1 MQPRI
6 FISSTF
12 TDLKEHRKALF
23 AVIDKESGKAQAM
36 ELFGSRPGAPKE
48 ECLGEVRKAHVFV
61 LILGMRYGSVD
72 ADSGLS
78 FTHLEYIEAQRLSLP
93 SLIYLIDESRHLVLP
108 KDVEVGESATKL
120 KKLKEAVSA
129 SHVVSL
135 FFSPDDLKEKFLGD
149 LAGLFQREKLG
160 LESRELEVLVSKLPR
175 VTWLNDDRLDFLIK
189 QLGDLSSHYARRAV
203 IKEVLEF
210 LLVGDRQS
218 AVFLTAKHADLDIRK
233 SIDLCLAIEKK
244 LAEIV
249 ALGRQKL
256 RKEKQANKSSD
267 STASAGTLAAGQP
280 RVPASAASHL

>member
-1 MQPRI
+1 MRPRI

-36 ELFGSRPGAPKE
+36 EFFGARPGAPKE
-48 ECLGEVRKAHVFV
+48 ECLSEVRKAHVFV

-72 ADSGLS
+72 PESGLS
-78 FTHLEYIEAQRLSLP
+78 FTHLEYHEAQRLSLP

-108 KDVEVGESATKL
+108 KDVEIGESATKL
-120 KKLKEAVSA
+120 KALKEAVAA

-135 FFSPDDLKEKFLGD
+135 FSSPDDLKVKFLGD
-149 LAGLFQREKLG
+149 LAGLFQREKIG

-175 VTWLNDDRLDFLIK
+175 ITWLNDERLDFLIK
-189 QLGDLSSHYARRAV
+189 QLGDLSSHYARRTV

-210 LLVGDRQS
+210 LLAHDRQS
-218 AVFLTAKHADLDIRK
+218 AVFLTAKHTDLDIRK
-233 SIDLCLAIEKK
+233 SIDLCMAIEKK

-249 ALGRQKL
+249 ALGRRKIG
-256 RKEKQANKSSD
+256 KEKEANQAREA
-267 STASAGTLAAGQP
+267 TATAGMSAAGQSP
-280 RVPASAASHL
+280 RQP